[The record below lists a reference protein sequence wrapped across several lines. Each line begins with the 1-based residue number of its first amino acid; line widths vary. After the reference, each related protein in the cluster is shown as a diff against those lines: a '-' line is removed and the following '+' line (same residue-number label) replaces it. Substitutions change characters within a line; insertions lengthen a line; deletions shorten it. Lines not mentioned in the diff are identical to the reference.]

1 MFHDLYISP
10 PRADRVLVLDTVSV
24 FNKSVKT
31 TIAVGI
37 PRLGGARGAFQ
48 ELKKRIQTVNLKWL
62 ILPLKD
68 AVKKISRWAFS
79 VFFSVEI
86 GKKCLLVPPPTIS
99 KNAPYKQVA

>member
-79 VFFSVEI
+79 VFFLASRSSMVWQKMPACTTTYNQQERA
-86 GKKCLLVPPPTIS
+86 L
-99 KNAPYKQVA
+99 

>member
-48 ELKKRIQTVNLKWL
+48 ELKKKRIQTVNLVDFTVERCRE
-62 ILPLKD
+62 KD
-68 AVKKISRWAFS
+68 LTLGVFS
-79 VFFSVEI
+79 VF
-86 GKKCLLVPPPTIS
+86 
-99 KNAPYKQVA
+99 

>member
-37 PRLGGARGAFQ
+37 PRLGGARGTFQ
-48 ELKKRIQTVNLKWL
+48 ELKKTNSNSESQL

-86 GKKCLLVPPPTIS
+86 GKKFLLVPPPTIS